1 MSDNFKTAKTALAK
15 LHQDMEA
22 ISRLPKPSYL
32 SVIEQLERTM
42 EPIRRQQLEISRALE
57 MSGAASRIKEIAS
70 ANLHW
75 QEVIKQS
82 TASSRIAESLQAVH
96 RSWLDQLKP
105 LQQEFSQLSQLQASA
120 KLTLCDTSLR
130 LAATERLMADIDFEA
145 IRSRFQ
151 IEMPVISGLES
162 SIAHVATSYGSL
174 AESLREI
181 SDITRLPAFVLP
193 GATREIYTTSFA
205 LETLRP
211 LDEWNEEDAETEIQ
225 LVAEAELETLGC
237 IALLQQVDPVLAR
250 PYIGARDALRGNNA
264 DRARHILSSLRELWN
279 HLLRR
284 LAPDES
290 VAAWIPGI
298 TDQKDLLHEGKP
310 TRRARV
316 LYVCRELNNDPLTD
330 FLMHDTRALVKLIEL
345 FNRVHELETELT
357 DEQLRAILLKTDSW
371 LMYILQIW
379 AGGGWQIVQRP
390 CYSSIISKMD
400 GLPGNR
406 SEHVGFVDVQE

>member
-1 MSDNFKTAKTALAK
+1 MSDDFKTAKTALAK

-22 ISRLPKPSYL
+22 INRLATPSYL
-32 SVIEQLERTM
+32 SVIEQMERTL
-42 EPIRRQQLEISRALE
+42 EPIRRQQLEISCALE
-57 MSGAASRIKEIAS
+57 MSGAAARIQEIVS
-70 ANLHW
+70 ANQHW
-75 QEVIKQS
+75 QELIKQTS
-82 TASSRIAESLQAVH
+82 VTNRIAESLASTHQ
-96 RSWLDQLKP
+96 SWLERIKP
-105 LQQEFSQLSQLQASA
+105 IQHDFSNLSQLQASA
-120 KLTLCDTSLR
+120 KLALCDTSLQ
-130 LAATERLMADIDFEA
+130 LAATERLMADIDYEA

-162 SIAHVATSYGSL
+162 SIAHVAASYGGL

-211 LDEWNEEDAETEIQ
+211 WDERDEDEAETEIQ
-225 LVAEAELETLGC
+225 LVAEAELETSGC
-237 IALLQQVDPVLAR
+237 IALLQQVDPGLAR
-250 PYIGARDALRGNNA
+250 PYIGARDALHGNNA

-290 VAAWIPGI
+290 VAVWIPGI
-298 TDQKDLLHEGKP
+298 TNQKDLLHEGKP

-379 AGGGWQIVQRP
+379 AGR
-390 CYSSIISKMD
+390 D
-400 GLPGNR
+400 GK
-406 SEHVGFVDVQE
+406 

>member
-1 MSDNFKTAKTALAK
+1 MPDDLKTAKTALAK

-22 ISRLPKPSYL
+22 INRLAKPSYL
-32 SVIEQLERTM
+32 SLIEQMERSL
-42 EPIRRQQLEISRALE
+42 EPIRRQHLEISRAFE
-57 MSGAASRIKEIAS
+57 MSGAMARIQEIVS
-70 ANLHW
+70 ANQHW
-75 QEVIKQS
+75 QDLIKQA
-82 TASSRIAESLQAVH
+82 TATSRIAESLSAAHQ
-96 RSWLDQLKP
+96 SWLDTIKP
-105 LQQEFSQLSQLQASA
+105 IQHDFSHLSQLQASA
-120 KLTLCDTSLR
+120 KLALCDTSLR
-130 LAATERLMADIDFEA
+130 LSATERLMAGIDFEA

-162 SIAHVATSYGSL
+162 SIAHVAASYGNL

-211 LDEWNEEDAETEIQ
+211 WDERDEDEAETEIQ
-225 LVAEAELETLGC
+225 LVAEAELETSGC
-237 IALLQQVDPVLAR
+237 IALLQQVDPGLAR
-250 PYIGARDALRGNNA
+250 PYLGARDALYGNNA

-298 TDQKDLLHEGKP
+298 TNQKDLLHEGKP

-357 DEQLRAILLKTDSW
+357 DEQLRAIVLKTESW
-371 LMYILQIW
+371 LMYLLQIS
-379 AGGGWQIVQRP
+379 AGNSR
-390 CYSSIISKMD
+390 
-400 GLPGNR
+400 R
-406 SEHVGFVDVQE
+406 

>member
-1 MSDNFKTAKTALAK
+1 MLDDLTTAKSAIVK
-15 LHQDMEA
+15 LHKEMEM
-22 ISRLPKPSYL
+22 INRLADPSYL

-57 MSGAASRIKEIAS
+57 TSGAAARIQEIVS
-70 ANLHW
+70 ANQRW
-75 QEVIKQS
+75 QELIKQTS
-82 TASSRIAESLQAVH
+82 ATSHIADSLAVAH
-96 RSWLDQLKP
+96 QSWLDRIKP
-105 LQQEFSQLSQLQASA
+105 IQHDFSHLAQLQASA
-120 KLTLCDTSLR
+120 KLALCDTSLR
-130 LAATERLMADIDFEA
+130 LVVTERLMAGIDFEA

-162 SIAHVATSYGSL
+162 SIAHVAASYGSL
-174 AESLREI
+174 AESLHDI

-193 GATREIYTTSFA
+193 GATREIFTTNFA

-211 LDEWNEEDAETEIQ
+211 LNEQDEEDAETESQ
-225 LVAEAELETLGC
+225 LVSEAELETSAC
-237 IALLQQVDPVLAR
+237 IALLQQVDPGLAR
-250 PYIGARDALRGNNA
+250 PYIGARNALHGNNA

-298 TDQKDLLHEGKP
+298 TNQKDLLHEGKP

-316 LYVCRELNNDPLTD
+316 LYVCRGLNNDPLTD

-379 AGGGWQIVQRP
+379 GGG
-390 CYSSIISKMD
+390 
-400 GLPGNR
+400 
-406 SEHVGFVDVQE
+406 DVK

>member
-1 MSDNFKTAKTALAK
+1 MSDDLKTAKTALTK

-22 ISRLPKPSYL
+22 INRLAKPSYL
-32 SVIEQLERTM
+32 NVIEQMERTL

-57 MSGAASRIKEIAS
+57 MSGAAARIRDIAS
-70 ANLHW
+70 ANQHW
-75 QEVIKQS
+75 QELIKQA
-82 TASSRIAESLQAVH
+82 TATSRIAESLSAAHQ
-96 RSWLDQLKP
+96 SWIERIKP
-105 LQQEFSQLSQLQASA
+105 IQYDISHLSQLQASA
-120 KLTLCDTSLR
+120 KLDLCDTSLR
-130 LAATERLMADIDFEA
+130 LAATESLMAGIDFEA
-145 IRSRFQ
+145 IRNHFQ

-162 SIAHVATSYGSL
+162 SVAHVAASYGSL

-205 LETLRP
+205 IEALCP
-211 LDEWNEEDAETEIQ
+211 WDERDDDEAETEIQ
-225 LVAEAELETLGC
+225 LVAEAEQETSGC
-237 IALLQQVDPVLAR
+237 IALLQRVEPGLAR
-250 PYIGARDALRGNNA
+250 PYIGARDALYGNNA

-284 LAPDES
+284 LAPDDL
-290 VAAWIPGI
+290 VAAWIPGVSN
-298 TDQKDLLHEGKP
+298 QKDLLHEGRP

-316 LYVCRELNNDPLTD
+316 LYVCRELNNDPLTE

-371 LMYILQIW
+371 LMYILQI
-379 AGGGWQIVQRP
+379 
-390 CYSSIISKMD
+390 SM
-400 GLPGNR
+400 GNF
-406 SEHVGFVDVQE
+406 HK